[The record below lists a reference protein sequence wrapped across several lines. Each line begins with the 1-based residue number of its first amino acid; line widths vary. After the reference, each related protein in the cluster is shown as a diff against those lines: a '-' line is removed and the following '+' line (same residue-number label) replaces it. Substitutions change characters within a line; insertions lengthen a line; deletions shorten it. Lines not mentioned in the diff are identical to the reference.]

1 MTSRHVV
8 LAAVLSA
15 TAGTSAAEDWPM
27 WRGPSQN
34 GVSADRRLPLTWSAT
49 ENVAWKL
56 PLPTVSGSTPIVA
69 GVPLLTFGLVFGVWQ
84 WVERMGTL
92 TPTPTGTL
100 LLAAL
105 PLVLGFQLL
114 LQAWVMDFANVPS
127 RSRWADR
134 RRDEPAG

>member
-1 MTSRHVV
+1 MQWLQRSVG
-8 LAAVLSA
+8 LAIIGLATLGAGILWVAVA
-15 TAGTSAAEDWPM
+15 
-27 WRGPSQN
+27 
-34 GVSADRRLPLTWSAT
+34 
-49 ENVAWKL
+49 
-56 PLPTVSGSTPIVA
+56 SGDPESGRAPDE
-69 GVPLLTFGLVFGVWQ
+69 GLLFGIWQ

-114 LQAWVMDFANVPS
+114 LQAWVMDIANVPS
-127 RSRWADR
+127 RSRWAGR